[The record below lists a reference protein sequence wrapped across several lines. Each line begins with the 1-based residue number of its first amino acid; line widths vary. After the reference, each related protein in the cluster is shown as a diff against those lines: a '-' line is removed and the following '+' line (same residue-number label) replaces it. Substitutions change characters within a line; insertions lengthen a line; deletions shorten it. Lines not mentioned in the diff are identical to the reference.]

1 MRRRAMRECSLP
13 SQRLPIRRVP
23 CFYWLAAL
31 SLLAVGIWSAATGTL
46 FAKQGGDGQ
55 IDYLPSREFSAQMLR
70 SGSLP
75 LWDPHIFS
83 GMSHLAIV
91 QAAPFYP
98 PNLVLYGLLPSTVA
112 FNLSILLHVLLLL
125 GFSHAFFRLL
135 TDREEAAW
143 LGAVAFS
150 FNGFLMLHIEAVGI
164 FNSTAWI
171 PPLFYCV
178 EKWIRTRQWKYC
190 ALGGVCL
197 AFQCLAGWPQIVLL
211 SAIYVGV
218 YVLSA
223 LRELPR
229 RLQLFTGLLVTGAL
243 SAGLGAIEVL
253 PTMEFKPYSNLAAL
267 TYSHF
272 VSNSIPPQT
281 LVTLL
286 FPYLMGADYVTY
298 HPVPYFGAAQMVV
311 TATYMGILPLM
322 LAVAGLSLWRRSR
335 YVRFAAC
342 SALIASTLSFGGFTP
357 LGPLLYRLPGYN
369 FFRDHRVNTLFL
381 AFSVAT
387 LAAYIVGHVDELS
400 PRIRNWLALATPLG
414 FLVVAAIVLIKIRA
428 IFGSV
433 NQHIAS
439 FHPMWVYRLHQSMR
453 FGNRDMVI
461 AWISLIVAGTLFWF
475 WVKNPGGRWLVR
487 LAIGFVLADLLWF
500 GFSDQPHFSRGQA
513 NPTERATYE
522 AVTRAANGEAFR
534 TISVVRDEVFIRPNL
549 NEIAGVD
556 DLFGYSAL
564 LPSHYADLLPVD
576 VFGLPHWRELMANNA
591 ILSLLNARFI
601 LASGDEAPALENMFL
616 RPASQATPAPG
627 QPQNLLSPGGWV
639 ALRPDQQLN
648 PSDPFQC
655 SLSPCG
661 MQQTGLVLQKNSVYQ
676 LRFTVQAAT
685 RIADLN
691 VRVAVHNSWQP
702 RQVFDVSNVLL
713 SPTRQ
718 TYVDIYVTGPENEPS
733 DLRFAA
739 SHSADIHV
747 SDIALAR
754 VGPLPNANLYREIAS
769 HQGVIV
775 VENRNALPRAFFVSK
790 LTAVAGYQPARAR
803 LWDPVNR
810 FDPRQEALVEDAP
823 GGDEISFG
831 TVDKL
836 SYAPNRASLKV
847 SCPGRCYL
855 VLSDL
860 YLPGWQAT
868 IDGQP
873 ARIYRTDA
881 VVRGIFVPA
890 GTHQVEFRYHPRSV
904 VLGLWS
910 LMLTS
915 VIVVVMVIGPTGR
928 RARSAC

>member
-1 MRRRAMRECSLP
+1 MRECLLP
-13 SQRLPIRRVP
+13 WPRLPIRRIP
-23 CFYWLAAL
+23 RFYWLAACL
-31 SLLAVGIWSAATGTL
+31 LLAVGIWSAATDTL

-55 IDYLPSREFSAQMLR
+55 IDYLPSRVFSAQMFR

-98 PNLVLYGLLPSTVA
+98 PNIILYGLLPSTVA
-112 FNLSILLHVLLLL
+112 FNLSTLLHVLLLL

-135 TDREEAAW
+135 TDRDEAAW
-143 LGAVAFS
+143 LGAVAFT

-211 SAIYVGV
+211 SAIYVGI
-218 YVLSA
+218 YILSA
-223 LRELPR
+223 LREQPR
-229 RLQLFTGLLVTGAL
+229 RLQLFTGLLLMGAI
-243 SAGLGAIEVL
+243 SAGLSAIEVL
-253 PTMEFKPYSNLAAL
+253 PTMEFKPFSNLAVL

-322 LAVAGLSLWRRSR
+322 LAVAALALWRRSR

-342 SALIASTLSFGGFTP
+342 SAVVAAILAFGGFTP

-381 AFSVAT
+381 AFSVAM
-387 LAAYIVGHVDELS
+387 LAAYIVGHLEELA
-400 PRIRNWLALATPLG
+400 PRLRHRLARAIPLG
-414 FLVVAAIVLIKIRA
+414 FLAVAAIVLIKIRA
-428 IFGSV
+428 ILGSV
-433 NQHIAS
+433 NQRIAS

-453 FGNRDMVI
+453 FGNRDMI
-461 AWISLIVAGTLFWF
+461 LAWISLIVAGLLFWY
-475 WVKNPGGRWLVR
+475 WMKNPGSRPIAR
-487 LAIGFVLADLLWF
+487 LAIVLVLADLLWF
-500 GFSDQPHFSRGQA
+500 GFSDQPHFSCGHA
-513 NPTERATYE
+513 DTTERATYE
-522 AVTRAANGEAFR
+522 SVTRAANGEPFR
-534 TISVVRDEVFIRPNL
+534 TMSVVRDQVFIRPNL

-564 LPSHYADLLPVD
+564 VPSRYADLLPVD
-576 VFGLPHWRELMANNA
+576 VFALPHWQELMANNA

-601 LASGDEAPALENMFL
+601 LAGADQAPALENMFL
-616 RPASQATPAPG
+616 RPAATLQASSAPEP
-627 QPQNLLSPGGWV
+627 PQNMLSPDGWS
-639 ALRPDQQLN
+639 ALRPEQQVN
-648 PSDPFQC
+648 PASPFQC
-655 SLSPCG
+655 ALPPCG
-661 MQQTGLVLQKNSVYQ
+661 MQQAGLVLEKNSVYQ

-685 RIADLN
+685 RVADLN
-691 VRVAVHNSWQP
+691 VQVAVHNSWQP
-702 RQVFDVSNVLL
+702 RQTFDVSNVLL
-713 SPTRQ
+713 SETPQ
-718 TYVDIYVTGPENEPS
+718 PYVDIYVTGPEDELS
-733 DLRFAA
+733 DLRFATNR
-739 SHSADIHV
+739 SADIQV
-747 SDIALAR
+747 SDVSLAR
-754 VGPLPNANLYREIAS
+754 VGPLPSPSPYREIAN

-775 VENRNALPRAFFVSK
+775 AENLNALPRAFFVPRV
-790 LTAVAGYQPARAR
+790 TAVSGYQQARTR

-810 FDPRQEALVEDAP
+810 FDPRREALVEDAP
-823 GGDEISFG
+823 VADEISSG
-831 TVDKL
+831 TVERL
-836 SYAPNRASLKV
+836 GYTPNRASLSV
-847 SCPGRCYL
+847 SCPGSCYL

-860 YLPGWQAT
+860 YLPGWQAS

-881 VVRGIFVPA
+881 VVRGVFVPA
-890 GTHQVEFRYHPRSV
+890 GSHQVEFRYRPRSV
-904 VLGLWS
+904 IVGLWS
-910 LMLTS
+910 LLITS
-915 VIVVVMVIGPTGR
+915 VVAGVMIFRPAGHPAATASGR
-928 RARSAC
+928 